1 MRTSIYGIHPGVA
14 MVQRAI
20 TSLPGKTGRSLDEWV
35 AIIRKNGPRGEARK
49 EWLKQARAMDV

>member
-1 MRTSIYGIHPGVA
+1 

-35 AIIRKNGPRGEARK
+35 AIIRKNGPRGEAARK